1 MVGGINS
8 RANTSFRFF
17 IIEQGVALIKL
28 RTILAGTAVAMFSQF
43 AVAQATAPATIMVPA
58 ASAPANPN
66 DPAYT
71 DQSRLNQSNDPY
83 VKKRVATKK
92 ATTEYKADKKA
103 AKQEYKQ
110 EKAEAKAEMRDA
122 KKDAKDTR
130 AMELKSMPPAVDP
143 AAPVMK
149 K

>member
-1 MVGGINS
+1 M
-8 RANTSFRFF
+8 
-17 IIEQGVALIKL
+17 IKL

-43 AVAQATAPATIMVPA
+43 AAAQATAPATIMVPA

-143 AAPVMK
+143 AAPVMNK
-149 K
+149 